1 MFFEGCP
8 AHLGCSI
15 KLRGAS
21 EYELARVKE
30 IIMLMVCVAY
40 HSQLEIS
47 FLMDEFAMPPSL
59 AQSTYFPCLL
69 DGGSTEDELD
79 RGDQQKM
86 AVQEAQEEQWEA
98 PPSEVKPTETD
109 APQDGLNPASLS
121 LDETGNTETLT
132 STPFSSPP
140 APPLA
145 VPPPFLLEDDQ
156 ETLTDTLVRAA
167 EEESQPEDEE
177 RSETSTPRLFR
188 DPLQDDTGMFVAEQ
202 VTSSDD
208 RLQSISAVFK
218 QELKDIIL
226 CISPFITFKE
236 PFLLTPPGMHCPS
249 RDYFPE
255 QVLDHKGTVRYFV
268 RPIAITHIVIA
279 VGLLPLIVVTSCFER
294 FL

>member
-59 AQSTYFPCLL
+59 AQSASFPCLL
-69 DGGSTEDELD
+69 DGGSAEDEPD
-79 RGDQQKM
+79 GEEEDQEKT
-86 AVQEAQEEQWEA
+86 AEEEDALLSEAR
-98 PPSEVKPTETD
+98 PGETD
-109 APQDGLNPASLS
+109 APQDRLNTTTLS
-121 LDETGNTETLT
+121 SIQEDEAGNMETLT

-140 APPLA
+140 APPLSL
-145 VPPPFLLEDDQ
+145 PPPFLLEDDQ
-156 ETLTDTLVRAA
+156 ETLSETLVQASEGEA
-167 EEESQPEDEE
+167 KEESLLEDGE

-255 QVLDHKGTVRYFV
+255 QVL
-268 RPIAITHIVIA
+268 
-279 VGLLPLIVVTSCFER
+279 TSDLCSP
-294 FL
+294 

>member
-8 AHLGCSI
+8 PHLGCSI

-59 AQSTYFPCLL
+59 AQSTSFPCLL
-69 DGGSTEDELD
+69 DSVSAEEEEEGEEERKEEKNGETETEDSALGGQSEEDVLPSEGKK
-79 RGDQQKM
+79 GDTDALQENSPP
-86 AVQEAQEEQWEA
+86 VQQEEA
-98 PPSEVKPTETD
+98 ANTD
-109 APQDGLNPASLS
+109 
-121 LDETGNTETLT
+121 TRT
-132 STPFSSPP
+132 SSPFSSLIA
-140 APPLA
+140 APLS
-145 VPPPFLLEDDQ
+145 VSPPFLMEEDSDTLIEGETGDEGSLVKGESQDLEDGDG
-156 ETLTDTLVRAA
+156 
-167 EEESQPEDEE
+167 
-177 RSETSTPRLFR
+177 SETNTTPRLFR

-208 RLQSISAVFK
+208 RLKSISAVFK

-236 PFLLTPPGMHCPS
+236 PFLLMPAGMHCPS

-255 QVLDHKGTVRYFV
+255 QVTT
-268 RPIAITHIVIA
+268 ATW
-279 VGLLPLIVVTSCFER
+279 
-294 FL
+294 FLSTFTE